1 MVCITPR
8 QVGGSLDKSECSGS
22 LKKVKAIQLILLGL
36 LLLMPG
42 HAQFAERIKEEAEG
56 CAKALLTGNYE
67 RVVDLTHPRV
77 VKASGGRQKMI
88 ETLRNGL
95 AELRRD
101 GFDFHKVTFGKALNP
116 MKAGNSLV
124 SRIPQTVVMKTPSGQ
139 LQRQTS
145 LMALSEDGGKTWFFA
160 DLGQITK
167 KQFGEF
173 FPELDLVEDLMFPN

>member
-1 MVCITPR
+1 MPGKVDGP
-8 QVGGSLDKSECSGS
+8 LDKPKFSGS
-22 LKKVKAIQLILLGL
+22 LEVVKAIQLTLLGI
-36 LLLMPG
+36 LLLMPC
-42 HAQFAERIKEEAEG
+42 HAQFAEKIKAEG
-56 CAKALLTGNYE
+56 ESCAKALLTGNYE

-77 VKASGGRQKMI
+77 VKASGGRKKVI

-101 GFDFHKVTFGKALNP
+101 GFDFHKVTFGKALDP
-116 MKAGNSLV
+116 VKVGAFLV
-124 SRIPQTVVMKTPSGQ
+124 SRLSQTVVMKTPSGQ

-145 LMALSEDGGKTWFFA
+145 LMALSEDGGKTWVFA

-173 FPELDLVEDLMFPN
+173 FPELDLVEDLMFPK